1 MKCQKGNNGELVSCS
16 VERYERA
23 GNDVSSFCVLCE
35 TVISPKEEVLFSF
48 CSCFLVEQLASQTGL
63 CLYGTTSS

>member
-1 MKCQKGNNGELVSCS
+1 MELVSCS

-35 TVISPKEEVLFSF
+35 TVISPKEEVF
-48 CSCFLVEQLASQTGL
+48 CLVFVLVFW
-63 CLYGTTSS
+63 